1 MIWGDCSQ
9 KTNDSLEIFWLFFL
23 FCMPDS
29 ESLLLL
35 FAHSLFFKERLER
48 FTPVMTK
55 EWPGAIRSGRSL
67 QKSGGRDSL
76 FFRSESLF
84 CSLAHKKEWIGRK
97 TVERIPNPAS
107 RQWQDTVEPDSVVGL
122 FSVLPYAIIS
132 SFNYIGSFSCYRAVL
147 YLLLFCISFDLIK
160 GKRRKNYNFEKHAI

>member
-35 FAHSLFFKERLER
+35 FAHSLFFKERL
-48 FTPVMTK
+48 MTK

-107 RQWQDTVEPDSVVGL
+107 RQWQDTAEPDSVVGL